1 MFAHKSEKPLVEGKT
16 EVERERERGVRE
28 RGGKERS
35 GSGSE
40 GRKSEARNEKRKK
53 RGKRALTEL

>member
-1 MFAHKSEKPLVEGKT
+1 MFVHKSEKPLVEGKT
-16 EVERERERGVRE
+16 EVERERGVRE